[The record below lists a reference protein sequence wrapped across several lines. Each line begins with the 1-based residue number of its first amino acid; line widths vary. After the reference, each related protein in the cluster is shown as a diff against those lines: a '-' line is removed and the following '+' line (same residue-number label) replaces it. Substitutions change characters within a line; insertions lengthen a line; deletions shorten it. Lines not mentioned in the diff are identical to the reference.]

1 MFGRRLNPTNKKF
14 TWMRKKPFAP
24 DQFSKARLDR
34 VYTSATLLPSTRT
47 CEIISCSLSDHSAVH
62 LRLKLPSPQHR
73 GSAYWQFNNS
83 LLDDKN
89 YRSVASRLR
98 APFSSEAT
106 LTARLILLCISRPGI
121 VPESQWL
128 SKIV

>member
-1 MFGRRLNPTNKKF
+1 
-14 TWMRKKPFAP
+14 MRKKPFAP

-34 VYTSATLLPSTRT
+34 VYTSANLLPSTRT

-89 YRSVASRLR
+89 YREIIHL
-98 APFSSEAT
+98 FW
-106 LTARLILLCISRPGI
+106 
-121 VPESQWL
+121 SQWQN
-128 SKIV
+128 